1 MQRWGWPILF
11 CCILEA
17 CAHLSFLITGHR
29 GKVLTGTL
37 LKLAWDSL
45 DILTHAV
52 LTFMSFHPQQTLLC
66 ALHFLMFVWHVAKA
80 VDSVRING
88 YSPLR
93 GLFLPN
99 CLDTASYTFSAAIG
113 MYQNSIFG
121 FVTIFVYSS
130 LRVMEYVY

>member
-1 MQRWGWPILF
+1 MQSLGQPILF

-17 CAHLSFLITGHR
+17 FAHLSFLITGHR
-29 GKVLTGTL
+29 GKVLTGTW
-37 LKLAWDSL
+37 LKYAWDSL
-45 DILTHAV
+45 DILTHAA
-52 LTFMSFHPQQTLLC
+52 LAFFHPQQTILC

-80 VDSVRING
+80 VDSFRING

-99 CLDTASYTFSAAIG
+99 CVDTASYTFSAATG

-121 FVTIFVYSS
+121 CVTIFVYGS
-130 LRVMEYVY
+130 LRIMEYVY